1 MKIYVFLC
9 FLMLFLCGGC
19 NFSLSGSE
27 KESTFLC
34 TPINSYLR
42 SYIARYPQDSIFRLC
57 FFHLED
63 TDYVQICRWEEYGSN
78 DSAYV
83 DYYSHIGNKLII
95 CFSLDTCH
103 RDSLIYKERMTKFD
117 GSIDGMEPSPVGGG
131 SDDYDNHP
139 VYLKVISK
147 DSIMVSQ
154 GMPRKKMRVG
164 GILDNVVKNADISAK
179 LNDYM
184 ERYDGFHYFLRFA
197 KDKNAD
203 YFTVGRSD
211 VYAEKDVVGH
221 FLRNGN
227 MVIIYNS
234 RGEVDLRRYINLDSV
249 VPYTGHSINARKGK
263 PEFYFRPD
271 IGKYKIDSKGKVMKV
286 DTNSPIYIFI

>member
-1 MKIYVFLC
+1 MKKSIIIL
-9 FLMLFLCGGC
+9 LLLSLCGGC
-19 NFSLSGSE
+19 NFSLSGSD
-27 KESTFLC
+27 KDSTFLC
-34 TPINSYLR
+34 VPIDSCLR
-42 SYIARYPQDSIFRLC
+42 SYIESYPQDSIFRLC
-57 FFHLED
+57 FFHLDD

-95 CFSLDTCH
+95 CFSLDTWS
-103 RDSLIYKERMTKFD
+103 RDSLIYKEKMTKFD
-117 GSIDGMEPSPVGGG
+117 GIIDGMEPSPVGGG
-131 SDDYDNHP
+131 SDDYDHHP

-147 DSIMVSQ
+147 DSILVSQ
-154 GMPRKKMRVG
+154 DMPRKKKRVG
-164 GILDNVVKNADISAK
+164 EILDNVVKNADINAK

-197 KDKNAD
+197 NYKNAD
-203 YFTVGRSD
+203 YVTIGRSD

-234 RGEVDLRRYINLDSV
+234 SGEVDLKPYINLDSV

-286 DTNSPIYIFI
+286 DSYSPIYIFI

>member
-1 MKIYVFLC
+1 MKKSIIIL
-9 FLMLFLCGGC
+9 LLLSLCGGC
-19 NFSLSGSE
+19 NFSLSGSD
-27 KESTFLC
+27 KDSTFLC
-34 TPINSYLR
+34 APIDSYLR

-95 CFSLDTCH
+95 CFSLDTCR
-103 RDSLIYKERMTKFD
+103 RDSLINKAKMKKFD
-117 GSIDGMEPSPVGGG
+117 GSIDGMDPSPAGGG

-147 DSIMVSQ
+147 DSILVSQ
-154 GMPRKKMRVG
+154 DMPRKKKRVERTH
-164 GILDNVVKNADISAK
+164 DKVVKNTDISAM

-184 ERYDGFHYFLRFA
+184 RKYDGFHYFLRFSNY
-197 KDKNAD
+197 KNAD
-203 YFTVGRSD
+203 YVTVGCSD
-211 VYAEKDVVGH
+211 VYAEKDIVGH
-221 FLRNGN
+221 FLRNDN

-234 RGEVDLRRYINLDSV
+234 RGEVDLKRYINLDSV

-271 IGKYKIDSKGKVMKV
+271 ISKYKIDSKGKVIKV
-286 DTNSPIYIFI
+286 DSSSPIYIFL

>member
-1 MKIYVFLC
+1 MKKSIIIL
-9 FLMLFLCGGC
+9 LLLSLCGGC
-19 NFSLSGSE
+19 NFSLGGSG
-27 KESTFLC
+27 KDATFLC
-34 TPINSYLR
+34 APIDSCLR
-42 SYIARYPQDSIFRLC
+42 SYIESYPQDSIFRLC

-83 DYYSHIGNKLII
+83 DYFSHIGNKLII
-95 CFSLDTCH
+95 CFSLDTCR
-103 RDSLIYKERMTKFD
+103 RDSLIYKEKMTKFD
-117 GSIDGMEPSPVGGG
+117 GSIDGMEPSPAGGG

-147 DSIMVSQ
+147 DSILVSQ
-154 GMPRKKMRVG
+154 DMPRKKKRVERTH
-164 GILDNVVKNADISAK
+164 DKVVKNTDISAM

-184 ERYDGFHYFLRFA
+184 GKYDGFHYFLRFCYY
-197 KDKNAD
+197 KNAD
-203 YFTVGRSD
+203 YVTVGCSD
-211 VYAEKDVVGH
+211 VYAEKDIVGH
-221 FLRNGN
+221 FLRNDN

-234 RGEVDLRRYINLDSV
+234 RGEVDLKRYINLDSV

-271 IGKYKIDSKGKVMKV
+271 ISKYKIDSKGKVIKV
-286 DTNSPIYIFI
+286 DSSSPIYIFL